1 MNAKKKSNI
10 VKKDSFDSAA
20 ASDQINLRYQDKT
33 YNELFR
39 QWRRNSKDS
48 GGFFYVEKP
57 DELTYRDGY
66 GFVKDYPEAVEASA
80 IGIIYK
86 VLGMAFLI
94 MTMADFLQ
102 IYIVPMIFNKL
113 GADIYHDFWA
123 GKYYGNEWLIISI
136 KLFFEVLKRLFV
148 TYLIYKKLKVPIK
161 VMFPTKI
168 MNKYLF
174 WAAVPVMLM
183 VAALGSLTEALFE
196 IVLRECHISN
206 VSWIQL
212 PEDRSALVYY
222 LIVGVIIAPCCS
234 ELCSRGVIMQ
244 LMRQFGDGTAV
255 VFSAFITAA
264 ACFNLSRFC
273 YAFMISL
280 VAGYFTIRTGSV
292 ITAVVMRV
300 TASAFAHGLYVL
312 DEFLDERY
320 EGMVIMLVILAALL
334 IGIGVTVAFM
344 VKHSDKLGMPLLTR
358 YMTFSQKITA
368 MFTNVNMVIWLTTV
382 IIMTLFNIRILL

>member
-10 VKKDSFDSAA
+10 IKKERIDTS

-66 GFVKDYPEAVEASA
+66 GFVKDYPEAAESSA

-94 MTMADFLQ
+94 LTLSDFLQ
-102 IYIVPMIFNKL
+102 VIIVPMILNKL

-123 GKYYGNEWLIISI
+123 GKYYGNEWLITSI
-136 KLFFEVLKRLFV
+136 KLFFEIFKRILVAFI
-148 TYLIYKKLKVPIK
+148 IYKKLNIPIK

-168 MNKYLF
+168 MNKHLF
-174 WAAVPVMLM
+174 VAAVPVMLM

-196 IVLRECHISN
+196 IVLHELNISN

-212 PEDRSALVYY
+212 PKDRGALIYY

-234 ELCSRGVIMQ
+234 ELFSRGVIMQ

-273 YAFMISL
+273 YMFLVSL

-292 ITAVVMRV
+292 ITAVIMRI
-300 TASAFAHGLYVL
+300 TASAFAHGLYLL
-312 DEFLDERY
+312 DEYLDVKY

-334 IGIGVTVAFM
+334 IGIGFSVSFM

-358 YMTFSQKITA
+358 YLTFSQKVTA
-368 MFTNVNMVIWLTTV
+368 MFTNVNMVIWLSTV